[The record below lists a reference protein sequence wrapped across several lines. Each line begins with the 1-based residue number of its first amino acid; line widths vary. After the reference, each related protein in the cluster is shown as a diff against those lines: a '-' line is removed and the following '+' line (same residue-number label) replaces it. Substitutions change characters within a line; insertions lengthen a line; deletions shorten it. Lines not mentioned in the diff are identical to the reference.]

1 MRAMAAGALDD
12 AGNTAAKP
20 LLAAALSDENAE
32 VTPPPACPK
41 TGILPEAGGRLNGG
55 IKPPFL
61 KEYMPIPPTG
71 VDGILYG
78 VKLEAALQLLRRL
91 SKK

>member
-1 MRAMAAGALDD
+1 VVGSIVDGILY
-12 AGNTAAKP
+12 G
-20 LLAAALSDENAE
+20 

-61 KEYMPIPPTG
+61 KEYVPIPPTG

-78 VKLEAALQLLRRL
+78 VRPADAIRRRP
-91 SKK
+91 